1 MTTDAD
7 AFEHAIRRVL
17 ADDEVVRKFWQ
28 RGYLELTTH
37 AESNASRWLGR
48 RILTAA
54 VIAIT
59 TAGLVW
65 LVKTGALK

>member
-1 MTTDAD
+1 MEA
-7 AFEHAIRRVL
+7 AIRRIL
-17 ADDEVVRKFWQ
+17 DDDATVAGFWR
-28 RGYLELTTH
+28 RGYKELSSH
-37 AESNASRWLGR
+37 MESGASQWIGR